1 MKKETMP
8 DCDKLLRDIQAGCHE
23 NCADCDYS
31 NGTEFEC
38 SMLNDC
44 AQVIAALQAKTE
56 QLTAERDDVLEL
68 LHAYRHICGEREPN
82 ELSRLVTADNEGRCM
97 VVPFQIEQKVQHS
110 IKGWRG
116 KVKEIV
122 WNKDGLIVYVVCDEV
137 VECVRPD
144 ELIPV

>member
-1 MKKETMP
+1 MGNLCYINGHANGLWLLLIIQILVNVSSIQTATICHSTWLQIVVCGVAKE
-8 DCDKLLRDIQAGCHE
+8 CR
-23 NCADCDYS
+23 
-31 NGTEFEC
+31 
-38 SMLNDC
+38 
-44 AQVIAALQAKTE
+44 
-56 QLTAERDDVLEL
+56 R
-68 LHAYRHICGEREPN
+68 REPN